1 VNRRTAALLL
11 VLLGLTVVYAV
22 AILGPFREDPAS
34 IPAAPVAGPSEA
46 ELLAAD
52 VRILF
57 VGNSHTS
64 YQNLPAIVCSM
75 VRHAKPGTTV
85 AHQMVFVSHL
95 EDAGSNPMIRAEV
108 ERRPWTHVILQA
120 QKVSMSGRYTY
131 PTLDGIELAKAAKA
145 KGAAT
150 YYFAEWGRKGVADER
165 ERTETIYQEMALAAG
180 VTVIPVGRVWDA
192 ALAEDPEWALHDADG
207 NHESPTGAY
216 LTALVLAS
224 TIAGEPAAACA
235 GVDAADLPA
244 VERLTLAE
252 IADRTLRPKP

>member
-1 VNRRTAALLL
+1 MVALFA
-11 VLLGLTVVYAV
+11 VLLALTVVYAV
-22 AILGPFREDPAS
+22 AVLGPFRADPAS
-34 IPAAPVAGPSEA
+34 IPTPPAAGPSES
-46 ELLAAD
+46 ELAAAD

-85 AHQMVFVSHL
+85 AHQMVFVTHL
-95 EDAGSNPMIRAEV
+95 EDAASNPQIRAEV

-145 KGAAT
+145 KGAKT
-150 YYFAEWGRKGVADER
+150 YFFAEWGRRGVADER
-165 ERTETIYQEMALAAG
+165 ERTEKIYQEMALAAG
-180 VTVIPVGRVWDA
+180 VAVIPVGRVWDA
-192 ALAEDPEWALHDADG
+192 ALAEDPDRPLHDADG
-207 NHESPTGAY
+207 NHESATGAY
-216 LTALVLAS
+216 LTALALAS
-224 TIAGEPAAACA
+224 TISGEPAAACA

-244 VERLTLAE
+244 VERLTLAAV
-252 IADRTLRPKP
+252 ADAVLRPMP